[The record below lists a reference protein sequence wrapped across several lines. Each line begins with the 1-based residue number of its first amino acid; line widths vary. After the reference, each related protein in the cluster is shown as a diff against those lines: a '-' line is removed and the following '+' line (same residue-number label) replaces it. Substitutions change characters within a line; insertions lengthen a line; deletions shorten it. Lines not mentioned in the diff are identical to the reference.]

1 MVRGQK
7 RLALAG
13 VDEHGVNGLAGL
25 ELYVSREAR
34 AAHADDAGVLDDL
47 DDVVRGEPRQVALGL
62 DGLGDGILPVVF
74 DDHCHGGDALDR
86 MQPRLHRR
94 DGAADGGVDR
104 GADEARGLA
113 DDLAHLHIIAH
124 LDHRVGRGADVL
136 GHGDHDLVR
145 LRETGQGDVL
155 GKLLALCRVD
165 AAVITVKTAFA
176 DGLNIV
182 VDDLEVDLVVI
193 AELDWLVLE
202 LLQAA
207 LGGEALV
214 DLLPGA
220 VLVGADLAL
229 AVLRAAALAVD
240 QALGAVHDGADA
252 AGEVQIALGAGVAG
266 LLRQR
271 HAVVARVVQG
281 IGRGDHGEIDAV
293 RHGLDAEAAGDHDD
307 VLRALGDAVELCQL
321 ALGLGLVAEEIELDA
336 GRDGLPALR
345 GDAQEFLTIRLIDRF
360 KLLETLVAGDDK
372 EVVLALE
379 LRRKLVDSLQLVL
392 GVVLQ
397 FLTFLNELGLCR
409 MDPAPAARVGLKA
422 GRDP

>member
-1 MVRGQK
+1 M
-7 RLALAG
+7 
-13 VDEHGVNGLAGL
+13 
-25 ELYVSREAR
+25 
-34 AAHADDAGVLDDL
+34 
-47 DDVVRGEPRQVALGL
+47 
-62 DGLGDGILPVVF
+62 
-74 DDHCHGGDALDR
+74 
-86 MQPRLHRR
+86 
-94 DGAADGGVDR
+94 DR

-113 DDLAHLHIIAH
+113 DELADLHIVAD
-124 LDHRVGRGADVL
+124 LDHGVGRGADVL
-136 GHGDHDLVR
+136 GHGDDDLVR
-145 LRETGQGDVL
+145 LREARQRDVL
-155 GKLLALCRVD
+155 GELLALRRVD
-165 AAVITVKTAFA
+165 AAVIAVKAPFA
-176 DGLNIV
+176 DGLDVV
-182 VDDLEVDLVVI
+182 VDDLEVDLVVV
-193 AELDWLVLE
+193 AQLNGLGLE

-207 LGGEALV
+207 LGGQAGV

-240 QALGAVHDGADA
+240 EALGAVHDGADA

-397 FLTFLNELGLCR
+397 FLTFLIELGLCR
-409 MDPAPAARVGLKA
+409 TGPRIAACCASAAARGPCLRYLSV
-422 GRDP
+422 